1 MQDSEAPEGPRDPT
15 KKKGGVLNQFSIPL
29 VPQNRVWAK
38 KLTPPPKKGLFG
50 AQKRAKNGPKM
61 AQKWPK
67 MAKNGQKWPKMA
79 ILGGQKWR
87 KSRKWQKRPKI
98 QGELQW
104 KSSQFA
110 KNTVNIG
117 KNAILGP
124 KWAFLGGF
132 WAQKWPKKG
141 QKWPKM
147 AKNGVFY
154 VKSRGSSTGFHMK
167 NSF

>member
-1 MQDSEAPEGPRDPT
+1 MRDSGPIFGPGPPT

-38 KLTPPPKKGLFG
+38 KLTPP
-50 AQKRAKNGPKM
+50 QKRAFLGPKKGPKM
-61 AQKWPK
+61 AQKWPKNGQKWPK
-67 MAKNGQKWPKMA
+67 MAKNGQKWPFW
-79 ILGGQKWR
+79 GGQKWR

-132 WAQKWPKKG
+132 WAQKWPKNG